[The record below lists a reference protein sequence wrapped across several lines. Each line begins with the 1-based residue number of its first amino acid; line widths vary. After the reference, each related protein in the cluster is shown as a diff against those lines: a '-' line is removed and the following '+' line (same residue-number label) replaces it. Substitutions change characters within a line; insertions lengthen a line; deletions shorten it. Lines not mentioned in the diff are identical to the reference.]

1 VRPREKKQRLREEPR
16 MSVIFSSII
25 SFFQKMIDKE
35 VRKHLRKM
43 VFTFSA
49 VVFFLLGVV
58 FVSSGLVEGISMSLP
73 RWVAYCIVGVIL
85 GVIGLFMLLIGMIKR
100 G

>member
-1 VRPREKKQRLREEPR
+1 
-16 MSVIFSSII
+16 MSFIFAPIL
-25 SFFQKMIDKE
+25 SFLQKLIDKE

-49 VVFFLLGVV
+49 VIFLLMGVI
-58 FVSSGLVEGISMSLP
+58 FVSSGMVEGISLSLP

>member
-1 VRPREKKQRLREEPR
+1 
-16 MSVIFSSII
+16 MSFIFAPIL
-25 SFFQKMIDKE
+25 SFLQKLIDKE

-49 VVFFLLGVV
+49 VIFLLMGVI
-58 FVSSGLVEGISMSLP
+58 FVSSGLVEGISLSLP

-85 GVIGLFMLLIGMIKR
+85 GVIGLFMLLLGMIKR
-100 G
+100 E

>member
-1 VRPREKKQRLREEPR
+1 
-16 MSVIFSSII
+16 MSFIFAPIL
-25 SFFQKMIDKE
+25 SFIQKLIDKE

-49 VVFFLLGVV
+49 VIFLLMGVI
-58 FVSSGLVEGISMSLP
+58 FVSSGMVEGISLSLP

-85 GVIGLFMLLIGMIKR
+85 GVIGLFILLIGMIKR
-100 G
+100 E

>member
-1 VRPREKKQRLREEPR
+1 
-16 MSVIFSSII
+16 MSVIFAPIL
-25 SFFQKMIDKE
+25 SFFQRLIDKE

-49 VVFFLLGVV
+49 VIFFLLGVV
-58 FVSSGLVEGISMSLP
+58 FVSSGLVEGISLSLP

-85 GVIGLFMLLIGMIKR
+85 GVIGLFILLIGMIKQE
-100 G
+100 

>member
-1 VRPREKKQRLREEPR
+1 
-16 MSVIFSSII
+16 
-25 SFFQKMIDKE
+25 MIDKE

-100 G
+100 E